1 MNYAIILSGG
11 IGTRMQ
17 MGDFPKQYLEVEKK
31 PILLYTLEQ
40 FQKSSAVEKIV
51 IVAAD
56 AWREKIRGWM
66 EEDGI
71 TKFLAFADAGDMR
84 QESIHNGL
92 TVCVEDSVSENDGV
106 IIHDGVR
113 PLVSEQLI
121 GDCLAALA
129 DHEGCMPVLPMKDTI
144 YQSSDGTKI
153 DHLLERS
160 TLFAGQ
166 APEAFQLHPYAKI
179 NREASEEELSLTRGT
194 SEIAYR
200 HGMDV
205 AMIPGDE
212 RNFKITT
219 RSDLERFCTIVEG
232 ETK

>member
-1 MNYAIILSGG
+1 
-11 IGTRMQ
+11 
-17 MGDFPKQYLEVEKK
+17 
-31 PILLYTLEQ
+31 
-40 FQKSSAVEKIV
+40 
-51 IVAAD
+51 
-56 AWREKIRGWM
+56 
-66 EEDGI
+66 
-71 TKFLAFADAGDMR
+71 
-84 QESIHNGL
+84 
-92 TVCVEDSVSENDGV
+92 
-106 IIHDGVR
+106 
-113 PLVSEQLI
+113 
-121 GDCLAALA
+121 
-129 DHEGCMPVLPMKDTI
+129 MPVLPMKDTI

-166 APEAFQLHPYAKI
+166 APEAFRLHPYAKI
-179 NREASEEELSLTRGT
+179 NREASKEELSLTRGT

-205 AMIPGDE
+205 AMTPGDE

>member
-1 MNYAIILSGG
+1 MDGRRRDYEISHLCGCRGYA
-11 IGTRMQ
+11 
-17 MGDFPKQYLEVEKK
+17 
-31 PILLYTLEQ
+31 
-40 FQKSSAVEKIV
+40 A
-51 IVAAD
+51 
-56 AWREKIRGWM
+56 
-66 EEDGI
+66 
-71 TKFLAFADAGDMR
+71 
-84 QESIHNGL
+84 
-92 TVCVEDSVSENDGV
+92 
-106 IIHDGVR
+106 
-113 PLVSEQLI
+113 
-121 GDCLAALA
+121 
-129 DHEGCMPVLPMKDTI
+129 
-144 YQSSDGTKI
+144 I

-166 APEAFQLHPYAKI
+166 APEAFRLHPYAKI
-179 NREASEEELSLTRGT
+179 NREASKEELSLTRGT

>member
-17 MGDFPKQYLEVEKK
+17 MGDFPKQYLEVKEK

-40 FQKSSAVEKIV
+40 FQRSSAVEKIV

-71 TKFLAFADAGDMR
+71 TKFLAFADAGDTR

-92 TVCVEDSVSENDGV
+92 TVCMEDSVSENDGV
-106 IIHDGVR
+106 IIHDG
-113 PLVSEQLI
+113 
-121 GDCLAALA
+121 
-129 DHEGCMPVLPMKDTI
+129 
-144 YQSSDGTKI
+144 DGPKI

-166 APEAFQLHPYAKI
+166 APEAFRLHPYAKI
-179 NREASEEELSLTRGT
+179 NREASKEELSLTRGT

-200 HGMDV
+200 HGLDV

-219 RSDLERFCTIVEG
+219 RSDLERFCTIVRG
-232 ETK
+232 EAK

>member
-1 MNYAIILSGG
+1 
-11 IGTRMQ
+11 MQ

-71 TKFLAFADAGDMR
+71 TKFLAFADAGDTR

-92 TVCVEDSVSENDGV
+92 TVCMEDSVSENDGV

-166 APEAFQLHPYAKI
+166 APEAFRLHPYAKI

>member
-56 AWREKIRGWM
+56 AE
-66 EEDGI
+66 
-71 TKFLAFADAGDMR
+71 
-84 QESIHNGL
+84 H
-92 TVCVEDSVSENDGV
+92 DGV

-129 DHEGCMPVLPMKDTI
+129 DHDGCMPVLPMKDTI

-166 APEAFQLHPYAKI
+166 APEAFRLHPYAKI
-179 NREASEEELSLTRGT
+179 NREASKEELSLTRGT
-194 SEIAYR
+194 NEIAYR

>member
-71 TKFLAFADAGDMR
+71 TKFLAFADAGDTR

-92 TVCVEDSVSENDGV
+92 TVCMEDSVSENDGV

-166 APEAFQLHPYAKI
+166 APEAFRLHPYAKI
-179 NREASEEELSLTRGT
+179 NREASEEER
-194 SEIAYR
+194 
-200 HGMDV
+200 
-205 AMIPGDE
+205 
-212 RNFKITT
+212 
-219 RSDLERFCTIVEG
+219 
-232 ETK
+232 